1 MPFISLKKG
10 SKYLWFIVLCPVA
23 YTLRDLAFKL
33 LFKNKFT
40 KQPMVVSS
48 IMFMGECLAGI
59 HTLISWCLTPKKNE
73 KKKGVVLNSSHI
85 DDSMRNNINFYSLR
99 RTKTL
104 LLIALSSFI
113 DLVCYTSTSYMTKFP
128 FIQTNNI
135 HTEMRITPIF
145 FMSLLSWKFFL
156 FEIYNHHKV
165 AILTMII
172 GFISLGVN
180 IMIIFKD
187 TDDFRYY
194 HLFLFLF
201 IHTFYSVKTFNDK
214 YIMEKY
220 FITPYVLL
228 LCQGV
233 FGLFVCLCY
242 ISFLSLFNDTNRSK
256 YFPYFENDSFVKIA
270 DIFNNPNILGCL
282 LLLAVTGCFVNIVL
296 MLTKKFLT
304 PTHRSIAD
312 SLNAFCT
319 WLVWLT
325 YYTDKDFWKNEWNWV
340 KYFDIIGYILIT
352 LGCLMYNELII
363 VHVCGLDKD
372 IKEHIEKRA
381 DQEIRETI
389 LSPISEIEPGEFN
402 DNAVNN

>member
-1 MPFISLKKG
+1 
-10 SKYLWFIVLCPVA
+10 
-23 YTLRDLAFKL
+23 
-33 LFKNKFT
+33 
-40 KQPMVVSS
+40 
-48 IMFMGECLAGI
+48 MFDPE
-59 HTLISWCLTPKKNE
+59 KNE

-85 DDSMRNNINFYSLR
+85 DDSMRNNINFYSLT

-201 IHTFYSVKTFNDK
+201 IHTFYSV
-214 YIMEKY
+214 
-220 FITPYVLL
+220 
-228 LCQGV
+228 
-233 FGLFVCLCY
+233 
-242 ISFLSLFNDTNRSK
+242 
-256 YFPYFENDSFVKIA
+256 
-270 DIFNNPNILGCL
+270 
-282 LLLAVTGCFVNIVL
+282 
-296 MLTKKFLT
+296 
-304 PTHRSIAD
+304 
-312 SLNAFCT
+312 
-319 WLVWLT
+319 
-325 YYTDKDFWKNEWNWV
+325 
-340 KYFDIIGYILIT
+340 
-352 LGCLMYNELII
+352 
-363 VHVCGLDKD
+363 
-372 IKEHIEKRA
+372 
-381 DQEIRETI
+381 
-389 LSPISEIEPGEFN
+389 
-402 DNAVNN
+402 

>member
-1 MPFISLKKG
+1 MPLISLQKG
-10 SKYLWFIVLCPVA
+10 SKYLWFIVLCPLA

-33 LFKNKFT
+33 LFANDFT
-40 KQPMVVSS
+40 NHPMVVSS
-48 IMFMGECLAGI
+48 VMFIGECLAGI
-59 HTLISWCLTPKKNE
+59 YPLFIWCVTPKKNE
-73 KKKGVVLNSSHI
+73 KKKEVVLNASHI
-85 DDSMRNNINFYSLR
+85 EDSIKNNINFYSLR
-99 RTKTL
+99 RIRTL

-113 DLVCYTSTSYMTKFP
+113 DLVCYTSTSYMTQYP
-128 FIQTNNI
+128 FIQKNNI

-180 IMIIFKD
+180 IMRIFFKTKD
-187 TDDFRYY
+187 FKHY

-201 IHTFYSVKTFNDK
+201 IHTFYSVKQINDK

-220 FITPYVLL
+220 FITPYILL
-228 LCQGV
+228 VCQGV
-233 FGLFVCLCY
+233 FGIFVCLCY
-242 ISFLSLFNDTNRSK
+242 ISFLSLFTDYNRK
-256 YFPYFENDSFVKIA
+256 IYFYYFQNDSFSNISKI
-270 DIFNNPNILGCL
+270 FHEPLILGCL
-282 LLLAVTGCFVNIVL
+282 LILAFAGTFVNVFL

-319 WLVWLT
+319 WIVFLSV
-325 YYTDKDFWKNEWNWV
+325 YSDKEFWENEWNWL
-340 KYFDIIGYILIT
+340 KFFDIIGYILIT

-363 VHVCGLDKD
+363 VHICGLDKD
-372 IKEHIEKRA
+372 IKEHIVKRA
-381 DQEIRETI
+381 EQEIRETV
-389 LSPISEIEPGEFN
+389 LFPINEIDVGEFDRN
-402 DNAVNN
+402 EAYH